1 MPISTHNG
9 HGGLLRLICAL
20 ALCWASTAHAF
31 STGIATTSFP
41 APASGCNF
49 CHGGGSAPTVTLE
62 CVDCGGGPPAVDPLS
77 AHEFKL
83 TVFEIG
89 LQDHAGL
96 NVSSP
101 LGVLSTGGVFA
112 AGTQTLTGSGGLQEI
127 THTAPKPASAGMVEF
142 SFIWTAPAAPTTA
155 TLQGWGNAVNANSN
169 TSGDAAF
176 RTTLNVVVTGDTP
189 TPTTTPSATE
199 TPLATATP
207 TATLPASCPLTAD
220 PGCTTGFASG
230 LLLVKD
236 EVPGKERLV
245 AKLRQGPELAQ
256 TDMGNPLDVAQ
267 GGSGTIYALCVYDD
281 ADNLAGGLFVDRAG
295 ETCTG
300 QPCWKPIGRAPNDPN
315 GPGKGYRFKD
325 VFASSDGVRKILYK
339 GGATG
344 SSKALA
350 VAKGTYL
357 PSGIPAALES
367 SATATVQLR
376 ASDGLC
382 LAVTLSEIVK
392 SEPGFFKAK

>member
-1 MPISTHNG
+1 MFCG
-9 HGGLLRLICAL
+9 LRLLIPVL
-20 ALCWASTAHAF
+20 ILCWTSATHAF
-31 STGIATTSFP
+31 STGIATASFP
-41 APASGCNF
+41 LPASGCNF

-62 CVDCGGGPPAVDPLS
+62 CVDCGGAPPAVEPLS

-89 LQDHAGL
+89 LQDHGGL

-112 AGTQTLTGSGGLQEI
+112 AGTQTIASGGGPQEI
-127 THTAPKPASAGMVEF
+127 THTGPKPASGGMVEF

-176 RTTLNVVVTGDTP
+176 RTTLDVVVTGDTP
-189 TPTTTPSATE
+189 TPTATPTATE
-199 TPLATATP
+199 TPLVGATPTP
-207 TATLPASCPLTAD
+207 TATLSGACPLTAD

-230 LLLVKD
+230 LLLVKED
-236 EVPGKERLV
+236 VPGKERLV
-245 AKLRQGPELAQ
+245 AKLRQGPALVQ

-267 GGSGTIYALCVYDD
+267 GGTGTIYALCVYDD
-281 ADNLAGGLFVDRAG
+281 GDNLAGALFVDRG
-295 ETCTG
+295 GDTCDG

-315 GPGKGYRFKD
+315 GPGRGYRFKD
-325 VFASSDGVRKILYK
+325 VAASSDGVRKILYK
-339 GGATG
+339 GGAAGT
-344 SSKALA
+344 SKAL
-350 VAKGTYL
+350 VIGKGASL
-357 PSGIPAALES
+357 PSGIPAALDS
-367 SATATVQLR
+367 STAATIQLR

-382 LAVTLSEIVK
+382 LGVTLGEIVK